1 MSVLKKKIPGV
12 ILCWTLLAAIF
23 LVTGCARDDRRAVPP
38 LPPDNLEEEGQGLEK
53 ESSPENKVVLYFLSE
68 DTNMLAGE
76 EREIDAGD
84 KDFPVAVLEEL
95 IKGPQNPSLGTTI
108 PPDVQVLGVTVE
120 EKGTA
125 VVDFSRELLTS
136 HWGGSMGEIMTVY
149 SVVNTLSSLPGI
161 EQVKFLV
168 EGEEIETLT
177 GHLDISEPVEPDWDL
192 AQK

>member
-1 MSVLKKKIPGV
+1 MSVKKKIPGV
-12 ILCWTLLAAIF
+12 ILCWILLAATF
-23 LVTGCARDDRRAVPP
+23 LVTGCARDAAPP
-38 LPPDNLEEEGQGLEK
+38 LSPENLEEEGQGLER
-53 ESSPENKVVLYFLSE
+53 ESSSDNKVVLYFLSE

-76 EREIDAGD
+76 ERAINAGD
-84 KDFPVAVLEEL
+84 KDFQIAVLEAL

-120 EKGTA
+120 EKGTV

-177 GHLDISEPVEPDWDL
+177 GHLDISEPVEPDWEL
-192 AQK
+192 VQK

>member
-1 MSVLKKKIPGV
+1 MSVMKKKIPGV
-12 ILCWTLLAAIF
+12 ILFWTLLAATF
-23 LVTGCARDDRRAVPP
+23 LVTGCARDAAPP
-38 LPPDNLEEEGQGLEK
+38 LPPENLEEEGQGQEK
-53 ESSPENKVVLYFLSE
+53 ESSPEKNKVVLYFLSE

-76 EREIDAGD
+76 ERAINAGD
-84 KDFPVAVLEEL
+84 KDFQIAVLEEL

-149 SVVNTLSSLPGI
+149 SVVNTLASLPGI